1 MSATI
6 TRPYRSNDHL
16 WSTVKTDAGVLAV
29 HPTSA
34 RTLHFDAAKANHI
47 PAYRDEGEHGSTVL
61 DIGRGA
67 RVRVSGHAEKVGA
80 CWEIVRVYVSR
91 DTGGDATRAMEARAE
106 ALVFEMVNEW
116 AQSHEGDIAQADDID
131 RNNAARTLEE
141 NIVRHE
147 HALSVLR
154 EQLRAC
160 EEGEPFLQ
168 YPELATKR

>member
-1 MSATI
+1 MYF

-16 WSTVKTDAGVLAV
+16 WSTVKTDAGTLAV
-29 HPTSA
+29 LPTSA
-34 RTLHFDAAKANHI
+34 RTLYFDAAKSNHI

-67 RVRVSGHAEKVGA
+67 RVRVSGNAEKVGA
-80 CWEIVRVYVSR
+80 CWEITHLYVSR
-91 DTGGDATRAMEARAE
+91 DVGGDATRAMHARAE
-106 ALVFEMVNEW
+106 ALVFEMLNEW
-116 AQSHEGDIAQADDID
+116 AQSHAGDIAQADDID

-141 NIVRHE
+141 NIARHE